1 MKKLEIFQ
9 NKSFGRIRTLAI
21 NNEPWFVGKD
31 VAEILGYA
39 KPENA
44 IANHVDEEDKT
55 STLIQGSGSNYKS
68 KAIIINES
76 GLYSLVLSS
85 KLPSAKEFKRW
96 ITHEVIPAIRK
107 HGAYMTPEVIQK
119 SLQDPDFMIQIL
131 QNLKQEQERNRAL
144 EADNE
149 RMRPKEIFADA
160 VSVSKDGILVGALA
174 KLIHQNG
181 VEIGQKRLFQ
191 WLRDHGYLMKSGAD
205 KNMPT
210 QKARDMDLFK
220 VKERT
225 INNPD
230 GVYIITTIISQPFH
244 QVLRVVVPDCIDFIS
259 VNISG
264 ICQKVQMVIHN
275 ILVRLQIREIGA
287 A

>member
-1 MKKLEIFQ
+1 MKNMEIFKNQ
-9 NKSFGRIRTLAI
+9 KFGSVRTLVI
-21 NNEPWFVGKD
+21 DGEPWFVGKSL
-31 VAEILGYA
+31 A
-39 KPENA
+39 NA
-44 IANHVDEEDKT
+44 VANHVDEEDKGVT
-55 STLIQGSGSNYKS
+55 EMMTPGGRQKI
-68 KAIIINES
+68 IIINES

-96 ITHEVIPAIRK
+96 ITHEVIPAIRQ

-144 EADNE
+144 EADNQ

-210 QKARDMDLFK
+210 QRARDMDLFGPGIWTCSRGK
-220 VKERT
+220 
-225 INNPD
+225 NGPS
-230 GVYIITTIISQPFH
+230 ITRMDP
-244 QVLRVVVPDCIDFIS
+244 
-259 VNISG
+259 
-264 ICQKVQMVIHN
+264 
-275 ILVRLQIREIGA
+275 
-287 A
+287 

>member
-107 HGAYMTPEVIQK
+107 HGAYMTEDTLEK
-119 SLQDPDFMIQIL
+119 ALTSPDFLIQL
-131 QNLKQEQERNRAL
+131 ATQLKEEKEKRLAAEKQIEM
-144 EADNE
+144 D
-149 RMRPKEIFADA
+149 RPKTIFADA
-160 VSVSKDGILVGALA
+160 VSASHTSILVGEMA
-174 KLIHQNG
+174 KILRGNG
-181 VEIGQKRLFQ
+181 VEIGQKRFFD
-191 WLRDHGYLMKSGAD
+191 WLRENGYLIRRKGTD
-205 KNMPT
+205 YNMPT
-210 QKARDMDLFK
+210 QRPWNLD
-220 VKERT
+220 
-225 INNPD
+225 
-230 GVYIITTIISQPFH
+230 S
-244 QVLRVVVPDCIDFIS
+244 LRSKRGP
-259 VNISG
+259 
-264 ICQKVQMVIHN
+264 M
-275 ILVRLQIREIGA
+275 
-287 A
+287 

>member
-9 NKSFGRIRTLAI
+9 NKSFGRIRPLAI

-230 GVYIITTIISQPFH
+230 GS
-244 QVLRVVVPDCIDFIS
+244 
-259 VNISG
+259 
-264 ICQKVQMVIHN
+264 
-275 ILVRLQIREIGA
+275 VRLTRTTLVTGKGQQYFVNKFLAGREVHD
-287 A
+287 

>member
-107 HGAYMTPEVIQK
+107 HGAYMTEDTLEK
-119 SLQDPDFMIQIL
+119 ALTSPDFLIQL
-131 QNLKQEQERNRAL
+131 ATQLKEEKEKRLAAEKQIEM
-144 EADNE
+144 D
-149 RMRPKEIFADA
+149 RPKTIFADA
-160 VSVSKDGILVGALA
+160 VSASHTSILVGEMA
-174 KLIHQNG
+174 KILRGNG
-181 VEIGQKRLFQ
+181 VEIGQKRFFD
-191 WLRDHGYLMKSGAD
+191 WLRENGYLIRRKGTD
-205 KNMPT
+205 YNMPT
-210 QKARDMDLFK
+210 QRAMELGLFEI
-220 VKERT
+220 KEGSYV
-225 INNPD
+225 NGS
-230 GVYIITTIISQPFH
+230 GVNIITKTPKNTGKGQQYF
-244 QVLRVVVPDCIDFIS
+244 
-259 VNISG
+259 VN
-264 ICQKVQMVIHN
+264 KF
-275 ILVRLQIREIGA
+275 LTDTRR
-287 A
+287 

>member
-1 MKKLEIFQ
+1 MKNLEIF
-9 NKSFGRIRTLAI
+9 KSQKFGSVRTLVI
-21 NNEPWFVGKD
+21 ENEPWFVGKD
-31 VAEILGYA
+31 VAEALGYGA
-39 KPENA
+39 GKSLANA
-44 IANHVDEEDKT
+44 VANHVDEEDKGVT
-55 STLIQGSGSNYKS
+55 EMMTPGGKQMMT
-68 KAIIINES
+68 IINES

-107 HGAYMTPEVIQK
+107 HGAYMTPEVIRK
-119 SLQDPDFMIQIL
+119 SIQDPDFMIQIL

-144 EADNE
+144 ETDNQ
-149 RMRPKEIFADA
+149 RMKPKEIFADA
-160 VSVSKDGILVGALA
+160 VSVSKDGILIGALA

-210 QKARDMDLFK
+210 QKARELELFK

-230 GVYIITTIISQPFH
+230 GS
-244 QVLRVVVPDCIDFIS
+244 
-259 VNISG
+259 
-264 ICQKVQMVIHN
+264 
-275 ILVRLQIREIGA
+275 VRLTRTTLVTGKGQQYFVNKFLRK
-287 A
+287 

>member
-1 MKKLEIFQ
+1 MEKLGIFQ
-9 NKSFGRIRTLAI
+9 NKKFGRIRTLAI

-31 VAEILGYA
+31 VAEVLGYSNVRDA
-39 KPENA
+39 LRK
-44 IANHVDEEDKT
+44 HVDEEDKGVAFCDT
-55 STLIQGSGSNYKS
+55 PGGMQSMS
-68 KAIIINES
+68 IINES

-96 ITHEVIPAIRK
+96 ITHEVIPAIRQ

-210 QKARDMDLFK
+210 QRARDMDLFK

-230 GVYIITTIISQPFH
+230 GS
-244 QVLRVVVPDCIDFIS
+244 
-259 VNISG
+259 
-264 ICQKVQMVIHN
+264 
-275 ILVRLQIREIGA
+275 VRLTRTTLVTGKGQQYFVNKFLAGR
-287 A
+287 

>member
-1 MKKLEIFQ
+1 MNEIL
-9 NKSFGRIRTLAI
+9 SI
-21 NNEPWFVGKD
+21 NNVHGYMDKQTGTAYLNAED
-31 VAEILGYA
+31 VARGFGFTREKNGAEYVMWDRVNRYLSNFGFSA
-39 KPENA
+39 QVRKDDFLPENMVYRLGFKA
-44 IANHVDEEDKT
+44 SNEAAQKFQAVLADE
-55 STLIQGSGSNYKS
+55 
-68 KAIIINES
+68 
-76 GLYSLVLSS
+76 VL
-85 KLPSAKEFKRW
+85 
-96 ITHEVIPAIRK
+96 PAIRR

-230 GVYIITTIISQPFH
+230 GS
-244 QVLRVVVPDCIDFIS
+244 
-259 VNISG
+259 
-264 ICQKVQMVIHN
+264 
-275 ILVRLQIREIGA
+275 VRLTRTTLVTGKGQQYFVNKFLAGREA
-287 A
+287 HD

>member
-107 HGAYMTPEVIQK
+107 HGAYMTEDTLEK
-119 SLQDPDFMIQIL
+119 ALTSPDFLIQL
-131 QNLKQEQERNRAL
+131 ATQLKEEKEKRLAAEKQIEM
-144 EADNE
+144 D
-149 RMRPKEIFADA
+149 RPKTIFADA
-160 VSVSKDGILVGALA
+160 VSASHTSILVGEMA
-174 KLIHQNG
+174 KILRGNG
-181 VEIGQKRLFQ
+181 VEIGQKRFFD
-191 WLRDHGYLMKSGAD
+191 WLR
-205 KNMPT
+205 
-210 QKARDMDLFK
+210 
-220 VKERT
+220 
-225 INNPD
+225 
-230 GVYIITTIISQPFH
+230 
-244 QVLRVVVPDCIDFIS
+244 
-259 VNISG
+259 
-264 ICQKVQMVIHN
+264 
-275 ILVRLQIREIGA
+275 
-287 A
+287 

>member
-1 MKKLEIFQ
+1 MEKLGIFQ
-9 NKSFGRIRTLAI
+9 NKNFGRIRTLAI

-31 VAEILGYA
+31 VAEVLGYSNVRDA
-39 KPENA
+39 LRK
-44 IANHVDEEDKT
+44 HVDEEDKGVAFCDT
-55 STLIQGSGSNYKS
+55 PGGIQSMS
-68 KAIIINES
+68 IINES

-96 ITHEVIPAIRK
+96 ITHEVIPAIRQ

-210 QKARDMDLFK
+210 QRARDMDLFK

-230 GVYIITTIISQPFH
+230 GS
-244 QVLRVVVPDCIDFIS
+244 
-259 VNISG
+259 
-264 ICQKVQMVIHN
+264 
-275 ILVRLQIREIGA
+275 VRLTRTTLVTGKGQQFFVNKFLAGREA
-287 A
+287 HD

>member
-1 MKKLEIFQ
+1 MKNMEIFKNQ
-9 NKSFGRIRTLAI
+9 KFGSVRTLVI
-21 NNEPWFVGKD
+21 DGEPWFVGKD
-31 VAEILGYA
+31 VAEALGYGA
-39 KPENA
+39 GKSLANA
-44 IANHVDEEDKT
+44 VANHVDEEDKGVT
-55 STLIQGSGSNYKS
+55 EMMTPGGRQKI
-68 KAIIINES
+68 IIINES

-96 ITHEVIPAIRK
+96 ITHEVIPAIRQ

-210 QKARDMDLFK
+210 PRARDMDLFK

-230 GVYIITTIISQPFH
+230 GS
-244 QVLRVVVPDCIDFIS
+244 
-259 VNISG
+259 
-264 ICQKVQMVIHN
+264 
-275 ILVRLQIREIGA
+275 VRLTRTTLVTGKGQQYFVNKFLAGRESHD
-287 A
+287 

>member
-1 MKKLEIFQ
+1 MKKLEFFQ

-31 VAEILGYA
+31 VAKILGYA

-107 HGAYMTPEVIQK
+107 HGAYMTEDTLEK
-119 SLQDPDFMIQIL
+119 ALTSPDFLIQL
-131 QNLKQEQERNRAL
+131 ATQLKEEKEKRLAAEKQIEM
-144 EADNE
+144 D
-149 RMRPKEIFADA
+149 RPKTIFADA
-160 VSVSKDGILVGALA
+160 VSASHTSILVGEMA
-174 KLIHQNG
+174 KILRGNG
-181 VEIGQKRLFQ
+181 VEIGQKRFFD
-191 WLRDHGYLMKSGAD
+191 WLRENGYLIRRKGTD
-205 KNMPT
+205 YNMPT
-210 QKARDMDLFK
+210 QRAMELGLFEI
-220 VKERT
+220 KEGSYV
-225 INNPD
+225 NGS
-230 GVYIITTIISQPFH
+230 GVNIITKTPKITGKGQQYF
-244 QVLRVVVPDCIDFIS
+244 
-259 VNISG
+259 VN
-264 ICQKVQMVIHN
+264 KF
-275 ILVRLQIREIGA
+275 LTDTRR
-287 A
+287 

>member
-107 HGAYMTPEVIQK
+107 HGAYMTEDTLEK
-119 SLQDPDFMIQIL
+119 ALTSPDFLIQL
-131 QNLKQEQERNRAL
+131 ATQLKEEKEKRLAAEKQIEM
-144 EADNE
+144 D
-149 RMRPKEIFADA
+149 RPKTIFADA

-230 GVYIITTIISQPFH
+230 GS
-244 QVLRVVVPDCIDFIS
+244 
-259 VNISG
+259 
-264 ICQKVQMVIHN
+264 
-275 ILVRLQIREIGA
+275 VRLTRTTLVTGKGQQYFVNKFLAGRESHD
-287 A
+287 

>member
-1 MKKLEIFQ
+1 MEKLGIFQ
-9 NKSFGRIRTLAI
+9 NKKFGRIRTLAI

-31 VAEILGYA
+31 VAEVLGYSNVRDA
-39 KPENA
+39 LRK
-44 IANHVDEEDKT
+44 HVDEEDKGVAVCDT
-55 STLIQGSGSNYKS
+55 PGGMQSMS
-68 KAIIINES
+68 IINES

-96 ITHEVIPAIRK
+96 ITHEVIPAIRQ

-210 QKARDMDLFK
+210 QRARDMDLFK

-230 GVYIITTIISQPFH
+230 GS
-244 QVLRVVVPDCIDFIS
+244 
-259 VNISG
+259 
-264 ICQKVQMVIHN
+264 
-275 ILVRLQIREIGA
+275 VRLTRTTLVTGKGQQFFVNKFLAGREA
-287 A
+287 HD

>member
-1 MKKLEIFQ
+1 MKNMEIF
-9 NKSFGRIRTLAI
+9 KSHKFGSVRTLI
-21 NNEPWFVGKD
+21 LNNEPWFVGKD

-96 ITHEVIPAIRK
+96 ITHEVIPAIRQ

-210 QKARDMDLFK
+210 QRARDMDLFK

-230 GVYIITTIISQPFH
+230 GS
-244 QVLRVVVPDCIDFIS
+244 
-259 VNISG
+259 
-264 ICQKVQMVIHN
+264 
-275 ILVRLQIREIGA
+275 VRLTRTTLVTGKGQQLFVNKFLAGREA
-287 A
+287 HD

>member
-107 HGAYMTPEVIQK
+107 HGAYMTEDTLEK
-119 SLQDPDFMIQIL
+119 ALTSPDFLIQL
-131 QNLKQEQERNRAL
+131 ATQLKEEKEKRLAAEKQIEM
-144 EADNE
+144 D
-149 RMRPKEIFADA
+149 RPKTIFADA
-160 VSVSKDGILVGALA
+160 VSASHTSILVGEMA
-174 KLIHQNG
+174 KILRGNG
-181 VEIGQKRLFQ
+181 VEIGQKRFFD
-191 WLRDHGYLMKSGAD
+191 WLRENGCLIRRKGTDY
-205 KNMPT
+205 NMPT
-210 QKARDMDLFK
+210 QRAMELGLFEI
-220 VKERT
+220 KEGSYV
-225 INNPD
+225 NGS
-230 GVYIITTIISQPFH
+230 GVNIITKTPKITGKGQQYF
-244 QVLRVVVPDCIDFIS
+244 
-259 VNISG
+259 VN
-264 ICQKVQMVIHN
+264 KF
-275 ILVRLQIREIGA
+275 LTDTRR
-287 A
+287 

>member
-9 NKSFGRIRTLAI
+9 NKSFGLIRTLAI

-107 HGAYMTPEVIQK
+107 HGAYMTEDTLEK
-119 SLQDPDFMIQIL
+119 ALTSPDFLIQL
-131 QNLKQEQERNRAL
+131 ATQLKEEKEKRLAAEKQIEM
-144 EADNE
+144 D
-149 RMRPKEIFADA
+149 RPKTIFADA
-160 VSVSKDGILVGALA
+160 VSASHTSILVGEMA
-174 KLIHQNG
+174 KILRGNG
-181 VEIGQKRLFQ
+181 VEIGQKRFFD
-191 WLRDHGYLMKSGAD
+191 WLRENGYLIRRKGTD
-205 KNMPT
+205 YNMPT
-210 QKARDMDLFK
+210 QRAMELGLFEITEGSY
-220 VKERT
+220 V
-225 INNPD
+225 NGS
-230 GVYIITTIISQPFH
+230 GVNIITKTPKITGKGQQYF
-244 QVLRVVVPDCIDFIS
+244 
-259 VNISG
+259 VN
-264 ICQKVQMVIHN
+264 KF
-275 ILVRLQIREIGA
+275 LTDTRR
-287 A
+287 